1 MKAPSITQAY
11 AMIRVLK
18 ERAGKG
24 DGEKI
29 AQLEKIIA
37 EDKNKK
43 ALLDVD
49 KFFPAG
55 K

>member
-1 MKAPSITQAY
+1 MKPPSITQAY

-18 ERAGKG
+18 KRNAKG

-29 AQLEKIIA
+29 AQLEKLIEEA
-37 EDKNKK
+37 RDKQ
-43 ALLDVD
+43 ATLDVE
-49 KFFPAG
+49 KYFS

>member
-18 ERAGKG
+18 ERAAKG

-29 AQLEKIIA
+29 AQLEKLIA
-37 EDKNKK
+37 EEKAKK
-43 ALLDVD
+43 AQVDID
-49 KFFPAG
+49 KFFGG